1 MDQKYK
7 GKYKVLPPIK
17 ASRSIQARYQKA
29 LLSLIKD
36 MQASVE
42 WYCVAAFKPI
52 SEDLDKTAKKQDGSR
67 EG

>member
-36 MQASVE
+36 SKHPWSGTV
-42 WYCVAAFKPI
+42 
-52 SEDLDKTAKKQDGSR
+52 
-67 EG
+67 